1 MNVENKYIVDG
12 ISIYKTRDGGYRVFT
27 LPTQHFNINS
37 LEELTNQRFEKEI
50 ERQKQYEKDSSELIN
65 LYFEE
70 TKNQ

>member
-12 ISIYKTRDGGYRVFT
+12 ISIDKTRNGGYSVFT
-27 LPTQHFNINS
+27 IPTQHFNIDS
-37 LEELTNQRFEKEI
+37 LEELTNERFEKEI
-50 ERQKQYEKDSSELIN
+50 ERQKRYEKDSSELIN